1 MDLKTIK
8 ASLEELAEER
18 GISKEKIIETIEMAL
33 SAAYKR
39 DYGKRGQIIH
49 ASFDLDTG
57 AISFRQVKIVLDPS
71 LVKAEGEIKKVR
83 FNRERHIMIDEA
95 HKIKKS
101 IEPGEEL

>member
-49 ASFDLDTG
+49 A
-57 AISFRQVKIVLDPS
+57 
-71 LVKAEGEIKKVR
+71 
-83 FNRERHIMIDEA
+83 
-95 HKIKKS
+95 
-101 IEPGEEL
+101 